1 MRARLT
7 TQQYSAFVGVPF
19 EIIVQVQNDEQ
30 IIKEVHARPGFIPSE
45 AYVSRPLVISLF
57 PAETADIQLEIT
69 LPRETPAGLYQLP
82 IEVSDE
88 NGPIGTL
95 TADIQVAPFD

>member
-45 AYVSRPLVISLF
+45 AYVARPLVISLF

-95 TADIQVAPFD
+95 TADI